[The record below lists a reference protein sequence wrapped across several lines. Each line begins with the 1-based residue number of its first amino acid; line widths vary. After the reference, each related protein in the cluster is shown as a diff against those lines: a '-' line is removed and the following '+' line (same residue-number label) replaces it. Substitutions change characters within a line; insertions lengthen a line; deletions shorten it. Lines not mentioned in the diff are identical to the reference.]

1 MKRILWFFILFI
13 FSLGIFQYALAQPN
27 ELTLLKKINVATSV
41 DNTTIELRFNGLPF
55 QEKID
60 YREDFVQIEFPDS
73 FISPAKQWHKVGDDI
88 VKNIFAYQF
97 NDTTVRVRL
106 FTYGKSENLRDKIR
120 FSRDNN
126 KVIILYNQE
135 TGTLDKETRV
145 SIRDTKGGEDNKVQL
160 PAVPETVGTQQE
172 TNSPSFLKGGEG
184 GLSNNS
190 PDITA
195 SIFKMVLALGIVLS
209 LLFAAVFL
217 FKKFFGGKIG
227 LAGKGQQIRV
237 ITSTYLGPR
246 KSIAVVDVAGE
257 RIVVGVTP
265 THITMLTRLR
275 NDDEF
280 KDILNERMTSP
291 NNKPNNELNNE
302 VELNDDLWEKV

>member
-41 DNTTIELRFNGLPF
+41 DNTRIELRFNGLPF

-237 ITSTYLGPR
+237 ITSTYLGPK
-246 KSIAVVDVAGE
+246 KSIAVVDVSGE

>member
-1 MKRILWFFILFI
+1 M
-13 FSLGIFQYALAQPN
+13 G
-27 ELTLLKKINVATSV
+27 
-41 DNTTIELRFNGLPF
+41 G
-55 QEKID
+55 
-60 YREDFVQIEFPDS
+60 
-73 FISPAKQWHKVGDDI
+73 G
-88 VKNIFAYQF
+88 
-97 NDTTVRVRL
+97 
-106 FTYGKSENLRDKIR
+106 YG
-120 FSRDNN
+120 
-126 KVIILYNQE
+126 
-135 TGTLDKETRV
+135 G
-145 SIRDTKGGEDNKVQL
+145 
-160 PAVPETVGTQQE
+160 
-172 TNSPSFLKGGEG
+172 GGEG
-184 GLSNNS
+184 KGEGVLSNNS

-237 ITSTYLGPR
+237 ITSTYLGPK

-280 KDILNERMTSP
+280 KDLLNERMTSP
-291 NNKPNNELNNE
+291 NNKPNNKPNNE

>member
-41 DNTTIELRFNGLPF
+41 DNTRIELRFNGLPF

-280 KDILNERMTSP
+280 KDLLNERMTSP